1 MKKIKSE
8 IINTISFV
16 RSIDFVINSFDV
28 TLEKVVGN
36 GSQTFVD
43 LQDLNNLNSCSD
55 FIRLNIDL
63 INTSLEGG
71 EYFLT
76 LSNGGSDYR
85 YSCHIEDYTTTQTGT
100 GVYANTVKF
109 STY

>member
-1 MKKIKSE
+1 MKRIKSE
-8 IINTISFV
+8 VINTISFV
-16 RSIDFVINSFDV
+16 KSLDWVINSFDV
-28 TLEKVVGN
+28 KLEKVVGN

-43 LQDLNNLNSCSD
+43 LQDLNSLETCTD

-76 LSNGGSDYR
+76 LSNGNSKYR
-85 YSCHIEDYTTTQTGT
+85 YSCNIEDYTTTQDGS
-100 GVYANTVKF
+100 GVYEDSVKF

>member
-16 RSIDFVINSFDV
+16 KSIDWVINSFDV
-28 TLEKVVGN
+28 RLEKVVGN
-36 GSQTFVD
+36 GNRFFVD

-63 INTSLEGG
+63 INS
-71 EYFLT
+71 
-76 LSNGGSDYR
+76 SP
-85 YSCHIEDYTTTQTGT
+85 
-100 GVYANTVKF
+100 A
-109 STY
+109 

>member
-16 RSIDFVINSFDV
+16 KSIDWVINSFDV
-28 TLEKVVGN
+28 RLEKVVGN
-36 GSQTFVD
+36 GNRLFVD

-63 INTSLEGG
+63 IDTSLEGG

-76 LSNGGSDYR
+76 LSNGGSNYR
-85 YSCHIEDYTTTQTGT
+85 YSCHLEDYTTTQTGT
-100 GVYANTVKF
+100 GVYADTVKF